1 MDRNTA
7 AKMLRELMDSHGLKD
22 WSIRMNTTMDSGYLG
37 MCSEKDKCII
47 LNAHHVD
54 IHPDAEVKDTM
65 LHEIAHA
72 LVGSKNQ
79 HGYVWAR
86 KAEELGART
95 TPCNHF
101 SLPAHVIDAIRS
113 GATVEMTFETIQ
125 IPKYKVTQLKDVC
138 PECGKTAQE
147 KFNIETID
155 KEGNIV
161 RLITLECFH
170 IIKKVIP
177 RGTPFEKMVS
187 NDWRPEVKA
196 CKHEWVDSLDSESRE
211 QAEEMGLQPNECLK
225 CHEFK
230 LRDFQL
236 IGAKAAESGLSTQ
249 KGFGIFDDMGLG
261 KTVQALAIVKYH
273 KEYTPTLYIVKS
285 AIKFQWFK
293 NIIRWLGPDYMP
305 QLISTSKDYIMP
317 GLKSYVISYD
327 LLRRFPREKIEKIG
341 IKLVIID
348 ECQQIKNP
356 DSTRTQEVRKIVGA
370 RPDIK
375 VIPLSGTPWKNRGE
389 EYFPVLNMIAPTKF
403 WSHQEYLDTWVEY
416 YMHGNKRKQ
425 GGIKNVPRFRKY
437 TEEILIRREYTE
449 VMKDA
454 PTINRMI
461 LNVQLD
467 DLAQSTYDDEVS
479 SFVAW
484 YNEAVIGGEEEQIS
498 SIELLGKMARM
509 RHITGLAKIPAT
521 LAFCEEFYEET
532 DKKLVIFV
540 HHIDVGQMIR
550 NELINLCPDIQIHE
564 ITGTMSDAEK
574 FKAAEDF
581 NASPRAFMVASTQ
594 GGGEGIDLQTCAD
607 SILHERQWNPQ
618 NEDQATPGRFRRIG
632 QKSKKINITVPTA
645 EGTIDEHIGDIVETK
660 RHNFH
665 KGMNKSEMPVW
676 SEADFAHQLAETI
689 VSKYKAKNKPEGA
702 RSLTAMARM

>member
-1 MDRNTA
+1 MDRQTASAKCKEFLKFHKLDNWKVVINTSPNVSF
-7 AKMLRELMDSHGLKD
+7 LGYCDYNSQTIIL
-22 WSIRMNTTMDSGYLG
+22 SGYH
-37 MCSEKDKCII
+37 C
-47 LNAHHVD
+47 D
-54 IHPDAEVKDTM
+54 INPDSAVLDTI
-65 LHEIAHA
+65 LHEVAHA
-72 LVGSKNQ
+72 LVGPGNG
-79 HGYVWAR
+79 HNYVWQR
-86 KAEELGART
+86 MAEKLGAI
-95 TPCNHF
+95 PKACSEF
-101 SLPAHVIDAIRS
+101 SLPAAAVDAIRS
-113 GATVEMTFETIQ
+113 GHNVEVELETIVR
-125 IPKYKVTQLKDVC
+125 PKYKVTQLKDVC
-138 PECGKTAQE
+138 PECGKTAEE

-155 KEGNIV
+155 KDGNIV
-161 RLITLECFH
+161 RLITLNCFH
-170 IIKKVIP
+170 IIKKIIP

-187 NDWRPEVKA
+187 NDWKPEVKA

-261 KTVQALAIVKYH
+261 KTVQALAIVKFH

-341 IKLVIID
+341 VKLVVID

-403 WSHQEYLDTWVEY
+403 WSHQEYLDTWVSY

-425 GGIKNVPRFRKY
+425 GGIKNIERFRKY
-437 TEEILIRREYTE
+437 TEEILIRREYPE

-454 PTINRMI
+454 PAINRMI

-484 YNEAVIGGEEEQIS
+484 YNEAVIGGEEENIS

-540 HHIDVGQMIR
+540 HHIDVGQMLR
-550 NELINLCPDIQIHE
+550 EELIKLCPDIPIFE
-564 ITGTMSDAEK
+564 ITGTMTDAEK
-574 FKAAEDF
+574 FLAAESF
-581 NASPRAFMVASTQ
+581 NAAPRAFMVASTQ

-632 QKSKKINITVPTA
+632 QKSKKINITVPEA
-645 EGTIDEHIGDIVETK
+645 EGTIDEHIGSIVETK
-660 RHNFH
+660 RRNFH
-665 KGMNKSEMPVW
+665 TAMNKSEMPVW

-689 VSKYKAKNKPEGA
+689 VAKYKAKNKPNV
-702 RSLTAMARM
+702 SLTAMARM